1 MKSLLLFLK
10 GIAVGISNVI
20 PGVSAGTL
28 LVLLGIYDQ
37 LIEAVGSF
45 LTNGARRKEY
55 FQFLLPLVLGA
66 VGGVLAFANLIS
78 FLLEQH
84 LVPTQ
89 FFFIGLILGSIPT
102 VIRMHHDMRPSV
114 VRVVAFGLAV
124 GLVVLLSAGER
135 HGSGGYFAAD
145 TPALLALS
153 LFVGVGFFAGGA
165 MVTPGV
171 SGAYIFLL
179 TGTYGPIVQAL
190 ASLTRAPVQ
199 WGVIVAVSGGAALGI
214 LICSRLIDLAL
225 KRYPAVT
232 FYAILGLICGSF
244 VGLWP
249 ADLDLSASSLVGIPT
264 FACGAMIAYMLR
276 KPVRNGVER

>member
-1 MKSLLLFLK
+1 MKILLLVLK
-10 GIAVGISNVI
+10 GIAVGVSNVI

-37 LIEAVGSF
+37 LIEAVGHF

-55 FQFLLPLVLGA
+55 FRFLLPLVLGA

-102 VIRMHHDMRPSV
+102 VIGMHGDMRPSV

-135 HGSGGYFAAD
+135 HGIGESFGAD

-171 SGAYIFLL
+171 SGAYVFLL

-190 ASLTRAPVQ
+190 ASLTRPPVQ

-214 LICSRLIDLAL
+214 LICSRLIDLVL
-225 KRYPAVT
+225 KKYPAVT

-249 ADLDLSASSLVGIPT
+249 ADLDLPASSLVGIPT
-264 FACGAMIAYMLR
+264 FTGGAIIAYLLR
-276 KPVRNGVER
+276 KPVRNEGKR

>member
-1 MKSLLLFLK
+1 MTFLLLFLE

-37 LIEAVGSF
+37 LIEAVGHF

-55 FQFLLPLVLGA
+55 FRFLLPLVLGA
-66 VGGVLAFANLIS
+66 VGGVLAFANMIS

-84 LVPTQ
+84 SVPTQ

-135 HGSGGYFAAD
+135 HGVGGYFAAD

-153 LFVGVGFFAGGA
+153 LFVGVGFFGGGA

-179 TGTYGPIVQAL
+179 TGT
-190 ASLTRAPVQ
+190 
-199 WGVIVAVSGGAALGI
+199 SG
-214 LICSRLIDLAL
+214 RLCRRLH
-225 KRYPAVT
+225 P
-232 FYAILGLICGSF
+232 
-244 VGLWP
+244 
-249 ADLDLSASSLVGIPT
+249 
-264 FACGAMIAYMLR
+264 
-276 KPVRNGVER
+276 

>member
-55 FQFLLPLVLGA
+55 FRFLLPLVLGA

-102 VIRMHHDMRPSV
+102 VLRMHHDMRPSV

-190 ASLTRAPVQ
+190 ASLTRPPVH

-225 KRYPAVT
+225 KKYPAVT

-249 ADLDLSASSLVGIPT
+249 ADLDLSASSLVGILA
-264 FACGAMIAYMLR
+264 FAGGAVIAYMMR